1 MKRTA
6 KAAERR
12 DRPAQPTPGGLRIE
26 FDSEVLRRIRQHA
39 RSSMSAEICGVLIGS
54 ATDEATL
61 VEASIPGEEA
71 RQGGSHVTF
80 TQDTWTHIYQVKDS
94 QYPDK
99 RIVGWYHSH
108 PGFGV
113 FLSEHDTF
121 IHRNFFSNANQVA
134 WVFDPHSD
142 EEGCFAWRRE
152 EIVRVTELAVRDRPQ
167 ASHASKLER
176 EHSGADPQV
185 RGRSPDRPLSDH
197 QQADEGVGR
206 GPGGPPHNFAEDAPS
221 GGSKRRRVVRWVGL
235 TLSHLLVLILGLAIG
250 FLLPAI
256 LMVPERGAQRPE
268 IGAPAPS
275 AEPPAGP
282 REGPKK

>member
-1 MKRTA
+1 MKRHA

-12 DRPAQPTPGGLRIE
+12 DRPADPGSVELRIE
-26 FDSEVLRRIRQHA
+26 FDSEVLRSIRQHS

-54 ATDEATL
+54 AVDQATI

-142 EEGCFAWRRE
+142 EEGCFAWRRD
-152 EIVRVTELAVRDRPQ
+152 EIFRVTEIAVRDRP
-167 ASHASKLER
+167 H
-176 EHSGADPQV
+176 
-185 RGRSPDRPLSDH
+185 GRPVSNGEE
-197 QQADEGVGR
+197 AEEGVGR
-206 GPGGPPHNFAEDAPS
+206 GPGGPPHQTAEGPRDTAPAARS
-221 GGSKRRRVVRWVGL
+221 RLPRIARWVGL
-235 TLSHLLVLILGLAIG
+235 VLSHLLALILGLGIG
-250 FLLPAI
+250 ALLAPRVI
-256 LMVPERGAQRPE
+256 MVPDLSGQRPG
-268 IGAPAPS
+268 IAVPVPQVQ
-275 AEPPAGP
+275 PPAVP
-282 REGPKK
+282 QEDRKK

>member
-1 MKRTA
+1 MKRHA
-6 KAAERR
+6 KPAGPK
-12 DRPAQPTPGGLRIE
+12 DRADEPASVELRIE

-54 ATDEATL
+54 AADQATI

-108 PGFGV
+108 PGFGI

-121 IHRNFFSNANQVA
+121 IHRNFFSSSNQIA

-142 EEGCFAWRRE
+142 EEGCFAWRRD
-152 EIVRVTELAVRDRPQ
+152 EIVRVTEIAVCDRPET
-167 ASHASKLER
+167 ARPSHR
-176 EHSGADPQV
+176 EPQHEPQ
-185 RGRSPDRPLSDH
+185 RE
-197 QQADEGVGR
+197 QQNEFA
-206 GPGGPPHNFAEDAPS
+206 AEDPRDSAPA
-221 GGSKRRRVVRWVGL
+221 GRRRLRSVARWVGL
-235 TLSHLLVLILGLAIG
+235 VLSHILALILGFGIGALLAPPVI
-250 FLLPAI
+250 
-256 LMVPERGAQRPE
+256 MVPDHGARRPE
-268 IGAPAPS
+268 IAAPVPQAQ
-275 AEPPAGP
+275 PPA
-282 REGPKK
+282 REDPKK

>member
-1 MKRTA
+1 MKRHA
-6 KAAERR
+6 KPAERR
-12 DRPAQPTPGGLRIE
+12 DRAAEPASVELRIE

-54 ATDEATL
+54 AADQATI

-108 PGFGV
+108 PGFGI

-121 IHRNFFSNANQVA
+121 IHRNFFSNANQIA

-142 EEGCFAWRRE
+142 EEGCFAWRRD
-152 EIVRVTELAVRDRPQ
+152 EIVRVTQIAVRDQ
-167 ASHASKLER
+167 L
-176 EHSGADPQV
+176 SGADPLV
-185 RGRSPDRPLSDH
+185 RGRPPGRPFPDD
-197 QQADEGVGR
+197 QEADEGVGR
-206 GPGGPPHNFAEDAPS
+206 GPGGPPHGTTDAPD
-221 GGSKRRRVVRWVGL
+221 GRRRLPGVARWIGL
-235 TLSHLLVLILGLAIG
+235 VLSHLLALILGFGIG
-250 FLLPAI
+250 FLLAPPVI
-256 LMVPERGAQRPE
+256 MVPDRGAERPG
-268 IGAPAPS
+268 IAAPAPQVQ
-275 AEPPAGP
+275 PPAGA
-282 REGPKK
+282 REDQKK